1 MFIEVKMKIGGNPL
15 PRTLSKYCELMLI
28 ATIHTIV
35 PIDSVLYN
43 NVVIYYTANTE
54 KRGNCKFNHSNRFM
68 CPSSHG

>member
-1 MFIEVKMKIGGNPL
+1 MAGIRFLEPF
-15 PRTLSKYCELMLI
+15 SKYCELMLI

-54 KRGNCKFNHSNRFM
+54 NCKFNHSNRFM